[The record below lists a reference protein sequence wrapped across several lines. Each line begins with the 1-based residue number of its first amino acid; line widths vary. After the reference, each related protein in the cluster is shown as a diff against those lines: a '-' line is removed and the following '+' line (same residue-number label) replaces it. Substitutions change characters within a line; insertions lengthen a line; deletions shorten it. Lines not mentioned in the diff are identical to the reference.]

1 MGKLNDRI
9 SQIGEAVL
17 TDLEG
22 VNSARERALAE
33 SRQIVRL
40 SANTIRAVHRHD
52 FDEADS
58 LLAEARRMNDG
69 LAELLADYPQ
79 IYWAG
84 YMRDAQKEFAEAN
97 ITLSI
102 IAGRELPAPSG
113 IGVENSVYLN
123 GLGEAAGEM
132 RRYAL
137 DAMRRWDLDRA
148 EQILGVMDEIY
159 GLLVTVDYPD
169 AVTGGLRRTTDMV
182 RGVLER
188 TRGDLTVALQQRTL
202 TEALGRV
209 EAKLDAASG

>member
-1 MGKLNDRI
+1 MANLSERI
-9 SQIGEAVL
+9 SSVGETILA
-17 TDLEG
+17 DLEG
-22 VNSARERALAE
+22 VNEARERALAE

-52 FDEADS
+52 FDEADE
-58 LLAEARRMNDG
+58 LVDEARRMNVA
-69 LAELLADYPQ
+69 LAEHLADYPQ

-102 IAGRELPAPSG
+102 IAGRELPSPADL
-113 IGVENSVYLN
+113 GVEHSVYLN
-123 GLGEAAGEM
+123 GLGESAGEL

-148 EQILGVMDEIY
+148 EQILSVMDEIY

-209 EAKLDAASG
+209 EAKLDAANE